1 MKEYRQGV
9 CMIGKIIAF
18 FTTDVWQIPIESLS
32 FIKAYS
38 IRCLR
43 IIMLAVRKFIQHD
56 SSKTA
61 TVLTYYSL
69 LNIVPLFAVIFA
81 MAKGFGLKKFVIK
94 QIAEMAQ
101 KANWQASIT
110 DQLINFAETVLTQ
123 AKGGI
128 IAGVSI
134 VLLLWTVISI
144 LGKIEDSFNTI
155 WEVKKPRTLMRKFTD
170 YLTVLLIA
178 PLLLAISSS
187 ITIVATSQM
196 NVIVQNIKLLGAFSS
211 VIFLLLKLLP
221 YFTMWLLLTALY
233 LIMPNEKVPIRSGII
248 GAVVAGTIFQ
258 VVQLIYI
265 KFQIGVAS
273 QSAIYG
279 SFAALPL
286 FLGWLQISWMIMLFG
301 LEVAQANEHYE
312 TFGFHP
318 DYGRIGSATRK
329 LLVLRIYHLL
339 VKKFAVGEKP
349 LTLLEIARL
358 LKIPVSFVREILSE
372 LSAKGL
378 VVEIAK
384 GTRKETSFQPGRTIE
399 EITIKEVLDAY
410 ERGED
415 AGLISM
421 QSDES
426 AEKLSLYIKTLYE
439 AMEKSPGNVKVKDV

>member
-1 MKEYRQGV
+1 
-9 CMIGKIIAF
+9 MIAKIMEF
-18 FTTDVWQIPIESLS
+18 FTTDIWQIPIEGLS
-32 FIKAYS
+32 SARAYS

-43 IIMLAVRKFIQHD
+43 VMMLAVRKFIQHD

-81 MAKGFGLKKFVIK
+81 MAKGFGLKKFVVK

-101 KANWQASIT
+101 KANWQAGIT
-110 DQLINFAETVLTQ
+110 DQLIGFADSVLTQ

-128 IAGVSI
+128 IAGVGV

-144 LGKIEDSFNTI
+144 LGKIEDSFNTV

-187 ITIVATSQM
+187 ITIVATSQI

-265 KFQIGVAS
+265 KFQIGVTS

-301 LEVAQANEHYE
+301 LEVAHANEHYE

-318 DYGRIGSATRK
+318 DYGRMASATRK
-329 LLVLRIYHLL
+329 LLVLRVYHLL
-339 VKKFAVGEKP
+339 VKKFAAGEKP
-349 LTLLEIARL
+349 LTLPEMAHS
-358 LKIPVSFVREILSE
+358 LKIPVSFVREILSD

-378 VVEIAK
+378 VVEIVK
-384 GTRKETSFQPGRTIE
+384 GIRKEASFQPGRSIE
-399 EITIKEVLDAY
+399 EITVKEVLDAY
-410 ERGED
+410 EKGED
-415 AGLISM
+415 PGFALT
-421 QSDES
+421 QSDEN

-439 AMEKSPGNVKVKDV
+439 AMEKSPGNVKLKEI

>member
-1 MKEYRQGV
+1 MKEYRQGIF
-9 CMIGKIIAF
+9 MIVKIITF
-18 FTTDVWQIPIESLS
+18 FTTGIWQLPLEGLP
-32 FIKAYS
+32 FIKTYS

-43 IIMLAVRKFIQHD
+43 IIVLAVRKFIQHD

-61 TVLTYYSL
+61 TMLTYYSL
-69 LNIVPLFAVIFA
+69 LNIVPVFAVVFA
-81 MAKGFGLKKFVIK
+81 MAKGFGLQKFVVK
-94 QIAEMAQ
+94 QIVEMAE
-101 KANWQASIT
+101 KANWQASVT
-110 DQLINFAETVLTQ
+110 DQIISFAESVLTQ
-123 AKGGI
+123 AKGGV
-128 IAGVSI
+128 IAGVGI

-144 LGKIEDSFNTI
+144 LGKIEDSFNII

-170 YLTVLLIA
+170 YLTILLIA
-178 PLLLAISSS
+178 PVLLAISSS
-187 ITIVATSQM
+187 ITIVATGSIKT
-196 NVIVQNIKLLGAFSS
+196 IVQNIELLGAFSS
-211 VIFLLLKLLP
+211 VIFLLLKVLP
-221 YFTMWLLLTALY
+221 YFTMWLLLTAVY
-233 LIMPNEKVPIRSGII
+233 LIMPNEKVPIRSGVI

-258 VVQLIYI
+258 IVQLIYI
-265 KFQIGVAS
+265 KFQIGVAT

-301 LEVAQANEHYE
+301 VEIAHANEHYE

-318 DYGRIGSATRK
+318 DYGRVGSASRK
-329 LLVLRIYHLL
+329 FLVIRIYHLL
-339 VKKFAVGEKP
+339 VKKFAAGEKP
-349 LTLLEIARL
+349 LTLLEIAHL

-384 GTRKETSFQPGRTIE
+384 GIRKETSFQPGRTIE
-399 EITIKEVLDAY
+399 EITVKEVLDAY

-415 AGLISM
+415 TGFTST

-439 AMEKSPGNVKVKDV
+439 AMEKSPGNVKLKDI

>member
-1 MKEYRQGV
+1 
-9 CMIGKIIAF
+9 MIGKIITF
-18 FTTDVWQIPIESLS
+18 FTTGIWQLPIEGLS
-32 FIKAYS
+32 SIKAYS
-38 IRCLR
+38 IRSLR
-43 IIMLAVRKFIQHD
+43 VITLAVRKYIQHD
-56 SSKTA
+56 SSRTA

-69 LNIVPLFAVIFA
+69 LNIVPLFAVVFA
-81 MAKGFGLKKFVIK
+81 MAKGFGLQKFVVK
-94 QIAEMAQ
+94 QITEMAQ
-101 KANWQASIT
+101 KANWQANVT
-110 DQLINFAETVLTQ
+110 DQFIHFAESVLTQ
-123 AKGGI
+123 ANGGV
-128 IAGVSI
+128 IAGVGV

-144 LGKIEDSFNTI
+144 LGKIEDSFNII

-170 YLTVLLIA
+170 YLTILLVA
-178 PLLLAISSS
+178 PVLLAISSS
-187 ITIVATSQM
+187 ITIVATSQI

-221 YFTMWLLLTALY
+221 YVTMWLLLTFIY

-248 GAVVAGTIFQ
+248 GAVVAGTLFQ
-258 VVQLIYI
+258 VVQWVYI

-301 LEVAQANEHYE
+301 LEIAHANEHYE

-318 DYGRIGSATRK
+318 DYARVGSASKK

-339 VKKFAVGEKP
+339 VKRFAAGEKA
-349 LTLLEIARL
+349 LTLPEIAHS
-358 LKIPVSFVREILSE
+358 LKIPVSFVRQMLSD

-384 GTRKETSFQPGRTIE
+384 GTRKEASFQPGRSIE
-399 EITIKEVLDAY
+399 EITVKEVLDAY

-415 AGLISM
+415 TGFTSV

-426 AEKLSLYIKTLYE
+426 AEKLALYIKTLYE
-439 AMEKSPGNVKVKDV
+439 AMDRSPGNVKLKDV

>member
-1 MKEYRQGV
+1 
-9 CMIGKIIAF
+9 MIGKIVAF
-18 FTTDVWQIPIESLS
+18 FMTGIWQTPVEGLPA
-32 FIKAYS
+32 IKVYG

-43 IIMLAVRKFIQHD
+43 IIILAVRNFIRHD
-56 SSKTA
+56 SSRTA

-81 MAKGFGLKKFVIK
+81 LAKGFGLKKFVVK

-110 DQLINFAETVLTQ
+110 DQLINFAESVLTQ

-128 IAGVSI
+128 IAGVGV

-144 LGKIEDSFNTI
+144 LGKIEDSFNVI
-155 WEVKKPRTLMRKFTD
+155 WEVKKPRNLMRKFTD
-170 YLTVLLIA
+170 YLTVLLVA
-178 PLLLAISSS
+178 PLLLTMSSS
-187 ITIVATSQM
+187 ITIVATSQI
-196 NVIVQNIKLLGAFSS
+196 NVIVQNIKLLGTFSS
-211 VIFLLLKLLP
+211 VIFVLLKLLP
-221 YFTMWLLLTALY
+221 YLTMWLLLTALY
-233 LIMPNEKVPIRSGII
+233 LIMPNEKVPVRSGII

-286 FLGWLQISWMIMLFG
+286 FLGWLQISWMIMLLG
-301 LEVAQANEHYE
+301 LEVAHANEHYE

-318 DYGRIGSATRK
+318 DYTRIGSATKK
-329 LLVLRIYHLL
+329 LLALRIYHLL
-339 VKKFAVGEKP
+339 VRKFAAGEKP
-349 LTLLEIARL
+349 LTLPEIARS

-372 LSAKGL
+372 LNMKGL

-384 GTRKETSFQPGRTIE
+384 GIRKEASFQPGRSVE
-399 EITIKEVLDAY
+399 EITVKAVLDAC

-415 AGLISM
+415 SGMISTY
-421 QSDES
+421 SDEG
-426 AEKLSLYIKTLYE
+426 AEKLSFYIKTLDD
-439 AMEKSPGNVKVKDV
+439 AMEKSSGNAKLKDIET

>member
-1 MKEYRQGV
+1 
-9 CMIGKIIAF
+9 MIAKIIKF
-18 FTTDVWQIPIESLS
+18 FTTGIWQVPLEGLS
-32 FIKAYS
+32 FVKAYS

-43 IIMLAVRKFIQHD
+43 IIILAVRKYIRHD
-56 SSKTA
+56 SSRTA

-69 LNIVPLFAVIFA
+69 LNIVPLFAVVFA
-81 MAKGFGLKKFVIK
+81 MAKGFGLKKFVVK
-94 QIAEMAQ
+94 QIAEMAE
-101 KANWQASIT
+101 KANWQASVT
-110 DQLINFAETVLTQ
+110 DQLIHFADSVLTQ

-128 IAGVSI
+128 IAGVGI
-134 VLLLWTVISI
+134 VLLLWIVISI
-144 LGKIEDSFNTI
+144 LGKIEDSFNII

-178 PLLLAISSS
+178 PVLLAISSS
-187 ITIVATSQM
+187 ITIVATSQISF
-196 NVIVQNIKLLGAFSS
+196 IVQHIKLLGAFSS

-221 YFTMWLLLTALY
+221 YVTMWLLLTFVY
-233 LIMPNEKVPIRSGII
+233 LIMPNEKVPIRSGIV
-248 GAVVAGTIFQ
+248 GAVVAGTLFQ
-258 VVQLIYI
+258 IVQWVYI

-286 FLGWLQISWMIMLFG
+286 FLGWLQISWMIMLVG
-301 LEVAQANEHYE
+301 LEIAHANEHYE

-318 DYGRIGSATRK
+318 DYARVGNATRK

-339 VKKFAVGEKP
+339 VKKFAAGEKP
-349 LTLLEIARL
+349 LTLPEIAHS

-372 LSAKGL
+372 LSATGL

-384 GTRKETSFQPGRTIE
+384 GTRKEVSFQPGRSIE
-399 EITIKEVLDAY
+399 GITVKEVLDAY

-415 AGLISM
+415 TGFTSM

-439 AMEKSPGNVKVKDV
+439 AMEKSPGNVKLKEI

>member
-1 MKEYRQGV
+1 MV
-9 CMIGKIIAF
+9 GKVIKF
-18 FTTDVWQIPIESLS
+18 FTTGVWQVPLEGISIV
-32 FIKAYS
+32 KAYS
-38 IRCLR
+38 VRCLR
-43 IIMLAVRKFIQHD
+43 IVMLAVRKYIQHD
-56 SSKTA
+56 SSRTA

-69 LNIVPLFAVIFA
+69 LNIVPLFAVVFA
-81 MAKGFGLKKFVIK
+81 MAKGFGLKKFVVK

-101 KANWQASIT
+101 KANWQASVT
-110 DQLINFAETVLTQ
+110 DQLIGFADSVLNQ

-128 IAGVSI
+128 IAGVGV

-144 LGKIEDSFNTI
+144 LGKIEDSFNII
-155 WEVKKPRTLMRKFTD
+155 WEVKKPRTLVRKFTD

-178 PLLLAISSS
+178 PLLLVISSS
-187 ITIVATSQM
+187 ITIVATSQI
-196 NVIVQNIKLLGAFSS
+196 NVIVQNIKLLGTFSS

-248 GAVVAGTIFQ
+248 GAVVAGTVFQ
-258 VVQLIYI
+258 IVQLIYI

-301 LEVAQANEHYE
+301 LEVAHANEHYE

-329 LLVLRIYHLL
+329 LIVLRIYHLL
-339 VKKFAVGEKP
+339 VKKFAIGEKP
-349 LTLLEIARL
+349 LTLPEIAYT
-358 LKIPVSFVREILSE
+358 LKIPVSFVKEIIYE

-384 GTRKETSFQPGRTIE
+384 GIRKEASFQPGRSIE
-399 EITIKEVLDAY
+399 GITVKAVLDAY
-410 ERGED
+410 EKGD
-415 AGLISM
+415 DTGLASV
-421 QSDES
+421 QSDEN

-439 AMEKSPGNVKVKDV
+439 AMDQSPGNVKLKDV

>member
-1 MKEYRQGV
+1 
-9 CMIGKIIAF
+9 MIVKIITF
-18 FTTDVWQIPIESLS
+18 FTTGIWQIPLEGLP

-43 IIMLAVRKFIQHD
+43 IVIVAVRKFIQHD
-56 SSKTA
+56 SPRTA

-81 MAKGFGLKKFVIK
+81 MAKGFGLKKFVVK

-110 DQLINFAETVLTQ
+110 DQLIRFADSVLTQ
-123 AKGGI
+123 AKGGV
-128 IAGVSI
+128 IAGVGV

-144 LGKIEDSFNTI
+144 LGKIEDSFNII
-155 WEVKKPRTLMRKFTD
+155 WEVKKPRTPMRKFTD
-170 YLTVLLIA
+170 YLTILLIA
-178 PLLLAISSS
+178 PVLLAISSS
-187 ITIVATSQM
+187 ITIVATSQI
-196 NVIVQNIKLLGAFSS
+196 NVIVQHIKLLGAFSS
-211 VIFLLLKLLP
+211 IILLLLKLLP
-221 YFTMWLLLTALY
+221 YLTMWLLLTALY
-233 LIMPNEKVPIRSGII
+233 LIMPNEKVPVRSGII
-248 GAVVAGTIFQ
+248 GAVVAGTLFQ
-258 VVQLIYI
+258 IVQWVYI
-265 KFQIGVAS
+265 KFQIGVAT

-301 LEVAQANEHYE
+301 LEIAHANEHRE

-318 DYGRIGSATRK
+318 DYARVGSAARK

-339 VKKFAVGEKP
+339 VKKFAAGEKP
-349 LTLLEIARL
+349 LTLLEIARSL
-358 LKIPVSFVREILSE
+358 RIPVSFVREILFE

-384 GTRKETSFQPGRTIE
+384 GIRKEASFQPGRSIE
-399 EITIKEVLDAY
+399 EITVKEVLDAY

-415 AGLISM
+415 PGFALA

-439 AMEKSPGNVKVKDV
+439 AMEKSPGNVKLKDI